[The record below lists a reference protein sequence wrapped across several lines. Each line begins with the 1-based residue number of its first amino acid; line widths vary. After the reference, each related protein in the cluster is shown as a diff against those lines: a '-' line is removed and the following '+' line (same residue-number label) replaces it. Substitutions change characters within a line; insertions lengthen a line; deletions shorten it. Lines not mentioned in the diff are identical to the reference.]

1 MREFHTSDVEL
12 GKLAARIRPK
22 LLILSHIVR
31 LGDATDDELLA
42 GIRAGGF
49 TGRVVVGKDLEQY

>member
-12 GKLAARIRPK
+12 GKLAARAQPG
-22 LLILSHIVR
+22 LLILTHIIR
-31 LGDATDDELLA
+31 FGSTDEDLLN

-49 TGRVVVGKDLEQY
+49 TGTVRVGKDLEQF